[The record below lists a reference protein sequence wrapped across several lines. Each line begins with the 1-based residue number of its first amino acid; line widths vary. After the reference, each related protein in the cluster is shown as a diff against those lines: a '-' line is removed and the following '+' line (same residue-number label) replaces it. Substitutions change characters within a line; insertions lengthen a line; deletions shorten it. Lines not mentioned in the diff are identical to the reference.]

1 MKKHYILILVFT
13 LIGIN
18 LFARDSNDKQWV
30 KDPSTFKY
38 SLEYEQKVRADFQEQ
53 NQRKYNRNIDLARIA
68 GDIKSV
74 SEGQRLNAIKQLGRI
89 PGNNQIPNIEYLLV
103 NDTSVDVRIECAKS
117 FKLLKSTNSI
127 PVLLTLSHENDQ
139 QLRLQTALSLAALGE
154 KTVSLKTL
162 KEIGKT
168 GDRNI
173 VLNTHLGYL
182 DIATDEAVEK
192 LKSDML
198 ETNPYLSVNAAVVLA
213 ELNYSEV
220 AFPVLKSKLS
230 DPDKY
235 IRMAALR
242 GLAYIGNESSLN
254 LIKGMLNDSEPLVK
268 QRSALILNIPVEKS
282 VTTAYNAI
290 AASYYAD
297 NWYSAPNPAY
307 CQDYYNEGVD
317 CANFVSQCLIAGGLN
332 LYGGGLTDSY
342 GCIPSCD
349 NLNTNL
355 VSYQGCA
362 HTSLSSG
369 YPSWFTQGDVVMFGD
384 EASSPNDP
392 WEHAAINVVTG
403 IPALDAHTNNR
414 YHQPVSYYYP
424 STGTGFKVA
433 EFYDFS
439 TVNTVTLPND
449 DCAGAILLTSN
460 TTANYL
466 NNQTVINATASG
478 LPKASCDVYT
488 GNAAL
493 ADVWY
498 YFTAR
503 ATTHVVSVDPNGSLL
518 DAVISAYNSCSDN
531 SPIACSDVPGGGGTF
546 STLNLTGLTIGNNY
560 YIRVYDY
567 GLQTSNGGFN
577 IAVTHASPAAV
588 VSALSDKVSIYPNPT
603 SGAFE
608 MTGTEVL
615 GSNCKVEIYNYLG
628 RSVYVSAIEKTDNN
642 INLDLSSFPVGI
654 YLIKLSNNG
663 ISCLK
668 KIVRK

>member
-1 MKKHYILILVFT
+1 MKNHNILILVFT
-13 LIGIN
+13 FIGMS
-18 LFARDSNDKQWV
+18 LFAQIRKDKQWV
-30 KDPSTFKY
+30 KNPSTFKY
-38 SLEYEQKVRADFQEQ
+38 SLEYEQKVRVDFQKQ
-53 NQRKYNRNIDLARIA
+53 NQLKYYRNFDPARIA

-74 SEGQRLNAIKQLGRI
+74 SEGQRLNAVKTLGQI
-89 PGNNQIPNIEYLLV
+89 PGNNQIPNIENLLV
-103 NDTSVDVRIECAKS
+103 NDPSVAVRIECARS
-117 FKLLKSTNSI
+117 LRLLKSTNSI
-127 PVLLTLSHENDQ
+127 PVLLTVLHANDQ
-139 QLRLQTALSLAALGE
+139 QLQLQTALSLAALGE
-154 KTVSLKTL
+154 KTESLKTL

-168 GDRNI
+168 GDRNV

-182 DIATDEAVEK
+182 DIATPETVEK
-192 LKSDML
+192 LKTDMSDV
-198 ETNPYLSVNAAVVLA
+198 NPYISVNAAVVLA

-220 AFPVLKSKLS
+220 AFPVLKAKLS
-230 DPDKY
+230 DPDKF

-242 GLAYIGNESSLN
+242 GLAYIGNQNSLD
-254 LIKGMLNDSEPLVK
+254 LITGMLDDSNQLVK
-268 QRSALILNIPVEKS
+268 ERSALILNIPVEKS
-282 VTTAYNAI
+282 VTVAYNAI
-290 AASYYAD
+290 AASNYAD

-332 LYGGGLTDSY
+332 LYGGGLTDGY

-403 IPALDAHTNNR
+403 TPALDAHTNNR
-414 YHQPVSYYYP
+414 YHMAVSYYYP

-439 TVNTVTLPND
+439 SVNIVTLPND
-449 DCAGAILLTSN
+449 DCAGAIQLTSS

-466 NNQTVINATASG
+466 TNQTVINATASG
-478 LPKASCDVYT
+478 LPKATCDVYT

-503 ATTHVVSVDPNGSLL
+503 ATSHVVSVDPNGSQL

-577 IAVTHASPAAV
+577 IAVTHASPAAL
-588 VSALSDKVSIYPNPT
+588 VSTVSDKVSIFPNPT

-615 GSNCKVEIYNYLG
+615 GRKCKVEIYDHLG
-628 RSVYVSAIEKTDNN
+628 RAILVSDNENTDNKLT
-642 INLDLSSFPVGI
+642 LDLSSYPVGI

-663 ISCLK
+663 LTCLK